1 MTLSPLAGKP
11 APKELLIDPARL
23 EREYYA
29 RKPEPIDPAQLVS
42 FGTSGH
48 RGSPLR
54 GSFNEA
60 HIVAITQAICDYR
73 RAQRHQW
80 AALHGPRHA
89 CGVRAGAAH
98 GAGGTR
104 RQRSRD
110 GHPERRWI
118 HADPA
123 ISRAILVHN
132 RDRTDRLADGIVI
145 TPSHNPPED
154 GGFKYN
160 PPNGGPADADVTG
173 WIQTRANA
181 LLREGNRGAKR
192 LTLACGSACCDV
204 PRAGLRRPVRGG
216 PAPGHR
222 HGCDPRRATE
232 ARGRPPRRRRRALLG
247 ADQSRLRPRHRSSQ
261 SAASTRRSR
270 S

>member
-11 APKELLIDPARL
+11 APKELLIDPAQL

-29 RKPEPIDPAQLVS
+29 RKPEPTDPAQLVS

-48 RGSPLR
+48 RGSPLKA
-54 GSFNEA
+54 SFNEA

-73 RAQRHQW
+73 HAHGVSGPLFMGRDTHAVSGPAQRTALEVL
-80 AALHGPRHA
+80 AANEVETVIQSA
-89 CGVRAGAAH
+89 
-98 GAGGTR
+98 
-104 RQRSRD
+104 D
-110 GHPERRWI
+110 GFTPT
-118 HADPA
+118 PA

-132 RDRTDRLADGIVI
+132 RDRTDRLADGIVV

-181 LLREGNRGAKR
+181 LLREDNRGAKR
-192 LTLACGSACCDV
+192 APLAAAQRAATFSEQDFAAPYVMTCGTSSIWTRSA
-204 PRAGLRRPVRGG
+204 RR
-216 PAPGHR
+216 
-222 HGCDPRRATE
+222 D
-232 ARGRPPRRRRRALLG
+232 
-247 ADQSRLRPRHRSSQ
+247 
-261 SAASTRRSR
+261 
-270 S
+270 